1 MTGQFWS
8 PTSPLFWEE
17 GVLEAIMDTVQTAV
31 LVAILPE
38 PSAGLSAPYTL
49 AGLLTVNNAECI
61 SGLAMIEMLRP
72 GAKLIYANSWTVTDM
87 RNVAP
92 VGGSAEATICRI
104 AGAQL
109 ARFYHMPCHT
119 TAPNSD
125 NHAHDEQNAWEKT
138 FSMFCAVAAG
148 NDLTTNCGMFAKGM
162 TYSHGQLIM
171 DEEISAMAKRT
182 AAGVR
187 VMPETIAADLI
198 KEVWPHGDYL
208 TTEHTV
214 QRLRGDEF
222 FPPRISVRGPRGG
235 LGRAGL
241 QRHLPDSTRQGARTE
256 QEFRQSYRSE
266 PGGKIGRDHPKS

>member
-8 PTSPLFWEE
+8 PASPLFREE

-31 LVAILPE
+31 PVAILPE

-61 SGLAMIEMLRP
+61 SGLAMIEMLKP
-72 GAKLIYANSWTVTDM
+72 GAKVIYPNSWTVTDM

-148 NDLTTNCGMFAKGM
+148 NDLITNCGMFAKGM

-198 KEVWPHGDYL
+198 KEVGARGDYL

-222 FPPRISVRGPRGG
+222 LPPRISVRGPRGG
-235 LGRAGL
+235 
-241 QRHLPDSTRQGARTE
+241 
-256 QEFRQSYRSE
+256 
-266 PGGKIGRDHPKS
+266 